1 MLRSLLAGGGRALTT
16 TTTTISPFPRTE
28 IAPEFAER
36 WARFHPA
43 KRAPPPPKAE
53 FPSKLTLVF
62 MDIETKPLGA
72 QAYQPLGRIVFSL
85 FTHVAPKTS
94 ENFRQLCLGKS
105 EKRVCDRGA
114 DIPLDYKHSPI
125 HRVIPGFLIQGGDF
139 QLRNGFGGESVY
151 GPRFPDESFERKHDQ
166 ALLLGM
172 ANVGPNT
179 NASQFYVTLQP
190 TAWLDGLNVVFGKVI
205 KGANV
210 IKHLEQMGSHHAEDD
225 GKVVGGKIRIARAGQ
240 LLSPDSDVETDE
252 KVVIEGE
259 GEEGEGAVKDAEEV
273 GKEEA
278 SKEETSK
285 EEDKPAA
292 Q

>member
-1 MLRSLLAGGGRALTT
+1 MLRSLLVRGGGRALTT
-16 TTTTISPFPRTE
+16 TVSPFPKTE
-28 IAPEFAER
+28 IPPEFAER

-43 KRAPPPPKAE
+43 KPTPPPPKPE

-62 MDIETKPLGA
+62 MDVETKPLGS
-72 QAYQPLGRIVFSL
+72 QTYQPLGRIVFSL

-210 IKHLEQMGSHHAEDD
+210 IKHLEQMGSHDPEDD

-240 LLSPDSDVETDE
+240 LLSPDSDVETDD
-252 KVVIEGE
+252 KVVIESAE
-259 GEEGEGAVKDAEEV
+259 KEEVKDAEEV
-273 GKEEA
+273 VEE
-278 SKEETSK
+278 E
-285 EEDKPAA
+285 KPAA